1 MIKKPKIVIVGI
13 SGESVFLETDH
24 FHRSGETITAINKV
38 TEPGGKGYN
47 QAVASSVFGADVT
60 FLTTVG
66 NDVYDTLFALING
79 KVKFEQKTKDKK
91 QVSVYAD

>member
-47 QAVASSVFGADVT
+47 QAVASCKRIFKKRHYRHYCLRKKWIFGLLLI
-60 FLTTVG
+60 FQ
-66 NDVYDTLFALING
+66 TL
-79 KVKFEQKTKDKK
+79 
-91 QVSVYAD
+91 